1 MFTIYAHKPQRQDI
15 AALCLFH
22 EMKMEEWDDTKRI
35 YIILFIP
42 AIHYNVHLVE
52 RKKNMIGFTFRS
64 ITSVVFKTTY
74 NNASYFEKFL

>member
-42 AIHYNVHLVE
+42 AIH
-52 RKKNMIGFTFRS
+52 
-64 ITSVVFKTTY
+64 
-74 NNASYFEKFL
+74 

>member
-42 AIHYNVHLVE
+42 HHAILYYHHLVE
-52 RKKNMIGFTFRS
+52 KKEHM
-64 ITSVVFKTTY
+64 VVFTVAKHIRCV
-74 NNASYFEKFL
+74 